1 MCVVMA
7 ILIVVAL
14 VVIVVTI
21 YSRLT
26 SVERNAERR
35 QSEISLPVGARVIST
50 SISEKG
56 QILLLIEQ
64 ANRQQIWQYD
74 QSGRLKRLIEIR
86 ISTP

>member
-1 MCVVMA
+1 MA

-14 VVIVVTI
+14 LVIVVTI

-26 SVERNAERR
+26 SVERNAAPR
-35 QSEISLPVGARVIST
+35 QSEISLPEGARVIST

-56 QILLLIEQ
+56 QMLLLIEQ

>member
-14 VVIVVTI
+14 IVIVVTI

-26 SVERNAERR
+26 SVERNAEPR